1 MTPSRQSVIQALL
14 QPHIGDITSITPVS
28 GGDINEAYRIET
40 PEGVW
45 FLKMHANAPRH
56 LFTEERKGLEALY
69 AASTSLRIPQ
79 VRKVGEG
86 DMERPAWL
94 LLEWIEPGEPDEQT
108 AEPLGRGLAAIHRRT
123 ASTFGWDTDNFIGL
137 LPQLNTPSHHWPL
150 FWRDCRL
157 LPQYRLAEKR
167 HLLPPGRQ
175 RRMERLL
182 ERLNEWLDT
191 PDAVPSLLHGDLW
204 SGNWFSDTHRRPCL
218 VDPASYFG
226 HREVDLAMTQL
237 FGGFPPRF
245 YDAYRESYPLDPG
258 YEERRPLY
266 QLYYLWVH
274 LNLFGEGYG
283 ASVDRILKRYVGS

>member
-1 MTPSRQSVIQALL
+1 
-14 QPHIGDITSITPVS
+14 
-28 GGDINEAYRIET
+28 
-40 PEGVW
+40 
-45 FLKMHANAPRH
+45 
-56 LFTEERKGLEALY
+56 
-69 AASTSLRIPQ
+69 
-79 VRKVGEG
+79 
-86 DMERPAWL
+86 
-94 LLEWIEPGEPDEQT
+94 
-108 AEPLGRGLAAIHRRT
+108 
-123 ASTFGWDTDNFIGL
+123 
-137 LPQLNTPSHHWPL
+137 
-150 FWRDCRL
+150 
-157 LPQYRLAEKR
+157 
-167 HLLPPGRQ
+167 
-175 RRMERLL
+175 MERLL